1 MNSNQTVSG
10 TVTLAFFLT
19 IFISILLLPAAANAQ
34 MFSIGDLSDQ
44 QQPNPPG
51 IYTIAGFSWE
61 PASFS
66 FQGSGIPLSE
76 RVDFDDPV
84 LRFRLETPGLE
95 ISLGLGGE
103 LTGMDDTSFTNVTAR
118 ILNPFFIYR
127 KEKLNVFL
135 PVQLT
140 TDLTRVRQ
148 ADTPFEFQQSSFII
162 GSGIGSSVRLGERL
176 DFTLRATP
184 NYGFSFS
191 QGNLFGGSLFRF
203 DGKSYL
209 VIRNVI
215 GRRSLA
221 LGYHFDFRRYDV
233 EEELND
239 YDYTSHSF
247 TLGIAF

>member
-1 MNSNQTVSG
+1 MNSNSPVSG
-10 TVTLAFFLT
+10 LLISVLFLTLSMFFL
-19 IFISILLLPAAANAQ
+19 PGAANAQ
-34 MFSIGDLSDQ
+34 MFSIGDQSTEQ
-44 QQPNPPG
+44 RPNAPG

-66 FQGSGIPLSE
+66 FQGNGVPVSE
-76 RVDFDDPV
+76 RVDFDDSI
-84 LRFRLETPGLE
+84 LRLRLETPGLE
-95 ISLGLGGE
+95 LSLGMGGE
-103 LTGMDDTSFTNVTAR
+103 LTGMDETTFTNVSAR
-118 ILNPFFIYR
+118 ILNQFYIYR
-127 KEKLNVFL
+127 KENMNVFL
-135 PVQLT
+135 PVQIS
-140 TDLTRVRQ
+140 TDLLRVRR
-148 ADTPFEFQQSSFII
+148 ANTRFEFQQSSFII
-162 GSGIGSSVRLGERL
+162 GSGIGSSFRVGDRI

-239 YDYTSHSF
+239 YDFTSHSF